1 MSLYLVLGPTRNSRR
16 AGGTGDPFYD
26 YPQEPVHPYHE
37 LEPPPGDLRGQNPLT
52 ISNYTPMQPVGS
64 AREAVLVP
72 VANGHQT
79 VPSIYD
85 DDLPNEP
92 VPRNYGV
99 KFSSRLILND
109 PNFLY

>member
-1 MSLYLVLGPTRNSRR
+1 MVFIRFVWVLGHTRNSRQ
-16 AGGTGDPFYD
+16 AGGAGDPFYD
-26 YPQEPVHPYHE
+26 YPHEPVHPYHE

-79 VPSIYD
+79 ARSIYD
-85 DDLPNEP
+85 DDLTNEP
-92 VPRNYGV
+92 VPRNYV
-99 KFSSRLILND
+99 VIQ
-109 PNFLY
+109 